1 MVICFII
8 NNHGIKIFSSNV
20 RGYNFRGNKFDYHK
34 FSSKSLCNSFF
45 PLNLKRQ
52 FARKSI
58 EFHNLVL
65 ILIKAVCIYMSQ
77 KAFIV
82 ICIKMAQ
89 KKCQL
94 NRVITVGEDSSSC
107 ALWKSQ
113 AGYFEHCI
121 QDITHPSKAD
131 LPPTPLVGLPVKL
144 EFGILFLLI
153 HGPLY
158 KHSSWFCNI
167 FMILRWESWPQFY
180 ITGVVAKTWIAG
192 PMFYEE

>member
-1 MVICFII
+1 MNIILQFLLLSYELIDILYWMMVMCFII
-8 NNHGIKIFSSNV
+8 NNYGIKIFSSNV
-20 RGYNFRGNKFDYHK
+20 RGYNFRGHKFDYHK

-45 PLNLKRQ
+45 SLNLKRQ

-131 LPPTPLVGLPVKL
+131 LPPPPPCRFTSQA
-144 EFGILFLLI
+144 GIWNFVPP
-153 HGPLY
+153 G
-158 KHSSWFCNI
+158 
-167 FMILRWESWPQFY
+167 
-180 ITGVVAKTWIAG
+180 TWTFIQV
-192 PMFYEE
+192 